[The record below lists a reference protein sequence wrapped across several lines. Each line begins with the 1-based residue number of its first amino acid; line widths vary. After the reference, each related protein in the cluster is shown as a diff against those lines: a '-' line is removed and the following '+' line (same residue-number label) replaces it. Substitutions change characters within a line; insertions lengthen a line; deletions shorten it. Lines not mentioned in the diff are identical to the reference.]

1 LGTFNLETILN
12 VLKVNNFLK
21 SSEKEKMFWNT
32 HSYFKR
38 CSGLKKGL
46 EHYDMF
52 LLKTVLK
59 KFLGTFNLE
68 TVLNILNVNN
78 FL

>member
-1 LGTFNLETILN
+1 
-12 VLKVNNFLK
+12 
-21 SSEKEKMFWNT
+21 MFWNT